1 MFAQSCNLSPG
12 VHSTLLACLLAITLT
27 AGEHFI
33 HIDAAHPIR
42 TFDPAKALGAGIDGH
57 EKGDVLR
64 MLSPANARLMRSA
77 GFHSLTYRLRTELA
91 GEVWHWNP
99 RGTWSDAQ
107 HQQGYW
113 ISDARSASPILL
125 SYGYRL
131 PRRGNTHDQANDDG
145 YSRIDDGDPST
156 FWKSNPYLD
165 PHFTHEPVT
174 AHPQWIVIDNDGAA
188 VNEIHIQWGV
198 PWAVDYRVEYTAK
211 TDDPEDFEKP
221 GIWQPFPIHPAN
233 GTGGTTV
240 LRLSRAPIPAQCV
253 RVLMT
258 RSSGTAP
265 PGSTDIRDALGY
277 AVREIGLGAV
287 DEHGVYRE
295 ALAHG
300 ASQDAQS
307 TVWVSSTDPWHRA
320 IDRDDRVEQPGFDL
334 LARRSLWGS
343 EPAMV
348 PVGVL
353 YDTPENAAAE
363 VQFLRDRGYPV
374 GRVELGEEPD
384 EQYGAPE
391 DYGALY
397 LQWADALHDID
408 PRLSLGGPSMVAD
421 RLTPNPGEHSPYLA
435 RFLNYLK
442 ARGRLRDFS
451 FFSFEWYPF
460 DDVCGPAAW
469 RLLNAGEMLAG
480 AMKRFR
486 EEGLPPDVPMVIGE
500 YGWSAYSA
508 QAEVDIE
515 GALLN
520 TEVAAWFLQLGGDRA
535 FLYGWEPNELLDE
548 RSCSWGNN
556 MLFQMREHG
565 PAVPMATYH
574 AARLVLERWLMA
586 SGIHQLLTASADI
599 PNVASYA
606 VRRPDGA
613 VAVLVLNKDSQ
624 RGYRVRVPLTAVTLY
639 QLSRRQYRWIANG
652 SRGHPGRDQPPEQHP
667 LPDGAGFEIPPISIT
682 VAAGQ
687 IAN

>member
-1 MFAQSCNLSPG
+1 
-12 VHSTLLACLLAITLT
+12 VHSIHLACLLAITLT

-33 HIDAAHPIR
+33 HVDAAHPIR
-42 TFDPAKALGAGIDGH
+42 TFDPAKSLGAGIDGH

-64 MLSPANARLMRSA
+64 MVSPANARLMRSA

-99 RGTWSDAQ
+99 RGTWSDAR

-113 ISDARSASPILL
+113 ISGARSAKPVLL

-131 PRRGNTHDQANDDG
+131 PRRGNTHDQANDDS

-165 PHFTHEPVT
+165 SHFTHEP
-174 AHPQWIVIDNDGAA
+174 ASSHPQWIVIDADGAA

-198 PWAVDYRVEYTAK
+198 PWAVDFRVEYTTQ

-221 GIWQPFPIHPAN
+221 GVWQPFPTQPAN
-233 GTGGTTV
+233 GAGGTTR
-240 LRLSRAPIPAQCV
+240 LRLSGPPIPAQCI
-253 RVLMT
+253 RVLMM

-265 PGSTDIRDALGY
+265 PGSTDVRDGLGY

-287 DEHGVYRE
+287 DVDGVYHE
-295 ALAHG
+295 VLQHG

-320 IDRDDRVEQPGFDL
+320 IDRDDYVEQPGFDL
-334 LARRSLWGS
+334 LALRSLWGS

-363 VQFLRDRGYPV
+363 VEFLGDRGYPV

-384 EQYGAPE
+384 EQFGAPE

-397 LQWADALHDID
+397 LQWADALHHID

-421 RLTPNPGEHSPYLA
+421 WLTPNPNEHSPYLT
-435 RFLNYLK
+435 RFIDYLRS
-442 ARGRLRDFS
+442 RGRFGDFS

-469 RLLNAGEMLAG
+469 RLLNAGDMLAG
-480 AMKRFR
+480 AIRRFHD
-486 EEGLPPDVPMVIGE
+486 EGLSPDLPMVISE

-520 TEVAAWFLQLGGDRA
+520 TEIAAWFLQLGGDRA

-556 MLFQMREHG
+556 MLFQMRGQG

-574 AARLVLERWLMA
+574 AARLMLERWLMV
-586 SGIHQLLTASADI
+586 SGVHQLLPASSDL
-599 PNVASYA
+599 PNVVSYA
-606 VRRPDGA
+606 VRRPDGT

-624 RGYRVRVPLTAVTLY
+624 HGYRVRLPLTSATAY
-639 QLSRRQYRWIANG
+639 QFSRKQYQWIAGG
-652 SRGHPGRDQPPEQHP
+652 SHGHPGRDQPPEPHP
-667 LPDGAGFEIPPISIT
+667 LSDGAGFDIPPMSIT
-682 VAAGQ
+682 VAAGNL
-687 IAN
+687 AN

>member
-1 MFAQSCNLSPG
+1 M
-12 VHSTLLACLLAITLT
+12 HSIHLACLLALTLT

-33 HIDAAHPIR
+33 HVDVAHPIR

-77 GFHSLTYRLRTELA
+77 GFQSLTYRLRTELA

-99 RGTWSDAQ
+99 HGTWSDAK

-113 ISDARSASPILL
+113 ISDAHSAKPVLL

-145 YSRIDDGDPST
+145 YSRVDDGDPST

-165 PHFTHEPVT
+165 PYFTHEPAS
-174 AHPQWIVIDNDGAA
+174 AHPQWIVIDTDGAA
-188 VNEIHIQWGV
+188 VNEIHIRWGV
-198 PWAVDYRVEYTAK
+198 PWAVDYRVEYTTQ

-221 GIWQPFPIHPAN
+221 GVWQPFPIQPQSGA
-233 GTGGTTV
+233 GGSAIV
-240 LRLSRAPIPAQCV
+240 RLSGTPIPAQCV

-258 RSSGTAP
+258 RSSGAAP
-265 PGSTDIRDALGY
+265 PGSTDVRDALGY

-287 DEHGVYRE
+287 DERGVYRE

-343 EPAMV
+343 QPAMV

-353 YDTPENAAAE
+353 YDTPENATAE
-363 VQFLRDRGYPV
+363 VEFLRDRGYPV

-384 EQYGAPE
+384 EQFGAPE

-397 LQWADALHDID
+397 LQWADALHNID
-408 PRLSLGGPSMVAD
+408 PHLSLGGPSLVAD
-421 RLTPNPGEHSPYLA
+421 SLTPNAAEHSPYLA
-435 RFLNYLK
+435 RFLDYLK
-442 ARGRLRDFS
+442 ARDRLRDFG

-469 RLLNAGEMLAG
+469 RLLNASAMLAG

-486 EEGLPPDVPMVIGE
+486 GEGLPPDVPMVISE

-520 TEVAAWFLQLGGDRA
+520 TEIAAWFLQLGGDRA

-556 MLFQMREHG
+556 MLFQMRGQG
-565 PAVPMATYH
+565 PAVPIATYR
-574 AARLVLERWLMA
+574 AARLVLERWLMVK
-586 SGIHQLLTASADI
+586 GVHQLLPASSDL
-599 PNVASYA
+599 PNVVSYA
-606 VRRPDGA
+606 VRRPDGT

-624 RGYRVRVPLTAVTLY
+624 HGYRVRLPLASATAY
-639 QLSRRQYRWIANG
+639 QFSRKQYQWIANG
-652 SRGHPGRDQPPEQHP
+652 SRGHPGQKSAAR
-667 LPDGAGFEIPPISIT
+667 AAPIVRWRRI
-682 VAAGQ
+682 
-687 IAN
+687 